1 MTTEELVVLDQQAK
15 EALNEIQRMSNMYV
29 KQNYCLIYTYTN
41 NRGITLF

>member
-29 KQNYCLIYTYTN
+29 
-41 NRGITLF
+41 GIHILFKVQHHPDIQQ